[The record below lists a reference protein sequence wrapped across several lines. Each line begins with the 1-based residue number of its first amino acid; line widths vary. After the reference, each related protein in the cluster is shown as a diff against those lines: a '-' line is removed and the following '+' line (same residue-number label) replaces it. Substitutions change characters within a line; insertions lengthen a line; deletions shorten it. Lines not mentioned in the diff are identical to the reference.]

1 MGEGRPNLVEAV
13 AAWAFYGLMLLAIV
27 ATYDRVPAD
36 ELYSVGET
44 GLAGG
49 FGRALV
55 SLNFPVAL
63 VAVPLA
69 LLAALRLGE
78 RWAIALAVVASL
90 LCWVVAVPGVVDE
103 DDLDAKVVNAV
114 PTLGVALALGLTVF
128 AVARAGLGSP
138 ERRLPGDP
146 VRLVLGAAL
155 VLLGLPWLFA
165 DVGAYIGHV
174 PLLGD
179 LFLSDELRPTPGN
192 PNHRVVHLGQH
203 HGGHGIYLALTALL
217 LTRVLP
223 QLEGRWRSF
232 LTFYLSLM
240 LVYGVAL
247 AAEDAWGEQV
257 VARDWASWKIPSVLQ
272 PRPTLAWA
280 VVLAAAAA
288 LHVALIRP
296 RGAPPRS
303 S

>member
-13 AAWAFYGLMLLAIV
+13 AVWAFYGLMLLAIV

-69 LLAALRLGE
+69 LLAALRLVE
-78 RWAIALAVVASL
+78 RCAIALAVVASL

-174 PLLGD
+174 PLLGH
-179 LFLSDELRPTPGN
+179 LFLSEELQPTPAN

-272 PRPTLAWA
+272 PKPTLAWA

-288 LHVALIRP
+288 LHVALIRS